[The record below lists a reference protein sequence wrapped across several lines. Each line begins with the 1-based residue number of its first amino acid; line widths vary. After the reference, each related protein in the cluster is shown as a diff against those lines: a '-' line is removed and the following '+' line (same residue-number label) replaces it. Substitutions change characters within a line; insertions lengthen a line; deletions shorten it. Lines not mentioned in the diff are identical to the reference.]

1 MLWERTARSRHPQHN
16 EVYYDIWDDWELIE
30 ASFLSQ
36 YGIRLRT
43 EDDMS
48 WAEFCSLLSGIMPE
62 TPLGRIV
69 GIRAEK
75 DPKVIK
81 EFTKEQK
88 KIRNDW
94 ILRRNRKLM
103 EDPANY
109 NKYWSDFQNWAK
121 TTFSK

>member
-1 MLWERTARSRHPQHN
+1 MLWEHTARSRHPQH
-16 EVYYDIWDDWELIE
+16 ETYYDIWDDWELIE

-48 WAEFCSLLSGIMPE
+48 WSEFCSLLSGIMPE

-75 DPKVIK
+75 DPKIIK

-121 TTFSK
+121 TAFSK

>member
-1 MLWERTARSRHPQHN
+1 
-16 EVYYDIWDDWELIE
+16 
-30 ASFLSQ
+30 
-36 YGIRLRT
+36 
-43 EDDMS
+43 
-48 WAEFCSLLSGIMPE
+48 MPE

-81 EFTKEQK
+81 EFSKEQK

-109 NKYWSDFQNWAK
+109 NKYWSDSKIGLRPLSLSRKWSFSMPERREYVGCSRTNSAGNWYRQF
-121 TTFSK
+121 TDS

>member
-1 MLWERTARSRHPQHN
+1 
-16 EVYYDIWDDWELIE
+16 
-30 ASFLSQ
+30 
-36 YGIRLRT
+36 
-43 EDDMS
+43 
-48 WAEFCSLLSGIMPE
+48 MPE

-69 GIRAEK
+69 GIGAEK

-121 TTFSK
+121 TAFSK